1 MKVGISSLP
10 SYCLTL
16 LSFTKLLTIIPF
28 RFLLPTC
35 PLFSLVQIT
44 CNNNALHTLPP
55 CQCLNSLPYRTT
67 TRPLSFIRK
76 QPYHLIP
83 TSLLRSTVLLRL
95 NQYYLIHLPT
105 PPFETHYNIRNVRL
119 QQLSTSSYLTAHFN

>member
-28 RFLLPTC
+28 RFLLPKS
-35 PLFSLVQIT
+35 PLFNLVQIT
-44 CNNNALHTLPP
+44 CNNNALRTLLP
-55 CQCLNSLPYRTT
+55 CQCLNILPYRTNKT
-67 TRPLSFIRK
+67 TILHYKATIPPNSNILITLSSPITPK
-76 QPYHLIP
+76 PILSYPP
-83 TSLLRSTVLLRL
+83 THPS
-95 NQYYLIHLPT
+95 
-105 PPFETHYNIRNVRL
+105 FETHNNIRNVHL